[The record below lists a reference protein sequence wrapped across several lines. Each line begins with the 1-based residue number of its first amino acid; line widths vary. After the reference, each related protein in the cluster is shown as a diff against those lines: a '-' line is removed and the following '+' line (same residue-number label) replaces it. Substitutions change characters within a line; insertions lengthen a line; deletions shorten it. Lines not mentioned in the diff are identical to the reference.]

1 MKVNELLNE
10 EVTPDPKLGGT
21 STPLPAR
28 VTGPLPG
35 TFVQKELRNTDP
47 YMQYRY
53 GMAVA
58 AAMALKNG
66 ELDSKQ
72 YEQESEFA
80 ENLTQ
85 VAFTQEEEEIIRL
98 ASKLMG
104 VTPKKISGS
113 ESTESKAVN
122 KVSPVAAKKK
132 NKYGV

>member
-1 MKVNELLNE
+1 MKVHELLNE
-10 EVTPDPKLGGT
+10 EAVPDPKLGGT

-66 ELDSKQ
+66 DLDATQ

-104 VTPKKISGS
+104 VTPKKISDS

-122 KVSPVAAKKK
+122 TVSPVAAKKK

>member
-1 MKVNELLNE
+1 MKVHELLNE
-10 EVTPDPKLGGT
+10 EAVPDPKLGGT

-35 TFVQKELRNTDP
+35 AFVQKELRNTDP

-58 AAMALKNG
+58 AAMALQKG
-66 ELDSKQ
+66 ELDANQ

-85 VAFTQEEEEIIRL
+85 VAFSKEEEEIIRL

-104 VTPKKISGS
+104 VAPKKISDT

-122 KVSPVAAKKK
+122 TVSPVAAKKK